1 MSQRRAMHCFGLL
14 ILAALLVLGAA
25 CDDDEG
31 DDSTVTPS
39 ADASA
44 TSAPTQRPSATA
56 TVNPS
61 TTLGPA
67 ATLELRADPQELACD
82 GEQASAVTARVLDA
96 AGYPVED
103 GTRVTFNVQVLG
115 SADPINAETL
125 NGEATT
131 SVIALAEGAG
141 VVVNVTS
148 GDAAASIRVDC
159 S

>member
-1 MSQRRAMHCFGLL
+1 MHCFGLL

-61 TTLGPA
+61 TTPGPA

-131 SVIALAEGAG
+131 SVVALAEGAG